1 MEEEGALDF
10 NACVQLR
17 ATLKLLPQSR
27 TPLCTW
33 HPYCTPRKTHPAES
47 WLRRFKL
54 FHRQN
59 SSLSQLS
66 LKQLLHIVPFRDM
79 TIFWT
84 LDNDRYFFLVIITGE
99 SLVGMKSRHPKHAI
113 CGAWLWFSWIR
124 LAYGEKVA
132 VNIHT

>member
-1 MEEEGALDF
+1 MQEGALDF

-47 WLRRFKL
+47 WLR
-54 FHRQN
+54 HRQN

-66 LKQLLHIVPFRDM
+66 LKQLLHIVPFRDI
-79 TIFWT
+79 TIFRT
-84 LDNDRYFFLVIITGE
+84 LDNDRYFFVVAITGE
-99 SLVGMKSRHPKHAI
+99 SFVLTLKSMKSRHPKHAI
-113 CGAWLWFSWIR
+113 YGAWLWFSWIR
-124 LAYGEKVA
+124 LAYSEKVA